1 MGVLERLTET
11 KAERIERD
19 KNKNAIEISKLYV
32 QCLQIIE
39 NTNQAAWDAV
49 GAMDDITQL
58 SQDHPLVKMMQNRE
72 KVFLTL
78 SRKLGLIE

>member
-1 MGVLERLTET
+1 MGVLNLIS
-11 KAERIERD
+11 KAERAERE
-19 KNKNAIEISKLYV
+19 KNSNALEVSKLYV

-39 NTNQAAWDAV
+39 NTNQAAWDAI

-58 SQDHPLVKMMQNRE
+58 KSDHPIVRMMENRE

-78 SRKLGLIE
+78 SRKLGLIDG